1 MKSQGKKIVEEAN
14 SSTADKDN
22 DDNDNTKF
30 LTVIAETEALRKQ
43 LAEKDRQLAEL
54 DALRQK
60 QLAELD
66 ALRQEQLA
74 EKDKQLAEKDAIL
87 IRLNDKLKT
96 MEVEYSKKSR
106 TFTETTFGEQVQLV
120 KQARFLS
127 HPIKPR
133 FGDKPVS
140 KRHSESSTSKRTHSS
155 STRVNQKWV
164 KIEPNQVSAWDNASF
179 KEFLVQKSESFLL
192 EDEEFSLI
200 QLQVKMCSHYFYTS

>member
-30 LTVIAETEALRKQ
+30 LTMIAETEALRKQ
-43 LAEKDRQLAEL
+43 LAEKDRQLAEK
-54 DALRQK
+54 DR

-66 ALRQEQLA
+66 ALRQKQLA

-106 TFTETTFGEQVQLV
+106 TFTETTFGEQVQLA

-164 KIEPNQVSAWDNASF
+164 KIEPNQVSAWD
-179 KEFLVQKSESFLL
+179 
-192 EDEEFSLI
+192 
-200 QLQVKMCSHYFYTS
+200 